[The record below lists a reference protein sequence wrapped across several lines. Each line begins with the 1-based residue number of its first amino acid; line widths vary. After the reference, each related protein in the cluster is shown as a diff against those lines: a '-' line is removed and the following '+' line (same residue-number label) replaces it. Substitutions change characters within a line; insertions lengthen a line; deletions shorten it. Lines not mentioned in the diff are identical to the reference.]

1 MKEKEMHSLFFK
13 HKFVKVTPYLR
24 RFGHR
29 LSGMIMPNL
38 SIFIAWSLHYPPY
51 WVPALHKSTT
61 ALRLALSEVET
72 IMIRVVL
79 PILIGFTGG
88 KMFEEQRGGVVAAIA
103 TVGVIVSTDVPQLF
117 GAMFIGPL
125 AGYTFAKIE
134 QILLPKVKEGYE
146 MLTKNFLAGIV
157 GGLLC
162 CFGILVVAP
171 AVESASFWLYQ
182 FSSWL
187 IEANLLPLVHVF
199 LEPLKVLFFNNAI
212 NHGLLTPLGLEG
224 TSQTGQSIL
233 FLLETNPG
241 PGVGV
246 LVAFLL
252 FGPVGQRKTAGGATM
267 IQLIGGIHEIY
278 FPFVLMDPRLFLA
291 VIAGGMSGT
300 LVFQIFNVGLSAPA
314 SPGSLVAILANAPT
328 DARLAVFSGIFVS
341 FLCSFAIASLLL
353 KRQRGIE
360 PVSMIKMK
368 EKEEDQVE
376 TVTTNYQQILFVCD
390 AGMGS
395 SAMGASLLSRQLKAV
410 DLEIPVTY
418 QSVHQMKW
426 QPKTL
431 VVIQAELKQ
440 LAQKYVP
447 EKDMVSVQNFLEIK
461 SYYPQVLAKLTA
473 SSQEQSS
480 LGSES
485 TETNST
491 KQIQKLVF
499 LYAENVRGSQTMG
512 MELLRQQ
519 AAKQGVAIEVSKEP
533 LETVFF
539 TKETTYVVT
548 RELAQAYHLDLTQQN
563 LYVVTSFLNKKEYQ
577 EWLEGGADRCF

>member
-38 SIFIAWSLHYPPY
+38 SIFIAWSLLSLVAGY
-51 WVPALHKSTT
+51 TT
-61 ALRLALSEVET
+61 GNLRLALSEVET

-224 TSQTGQSIL
+224 ASQTGQSIL

-252 FGPVGQRKTAGGATM
+252 FGSVGQRKTAGGATM

-368 EKEEDQVE
+368 EEDQVE
-376 TVTTNYQQILFVCD
+376 TVTPNYQQILFVCD

-410 DLEIPVTY
+410 DLEMPVTY
-418 QSVHQMKW
+418 KSVHQMKW
-426 QPKTL
+426 QPKRL

-440 LAQKYVP
+440 LAPKYIP

-485 TETNST
+485 TGTNPT

>member
-38 SIFIAWSLHYPPY
+38 SIFIAWSLLSLVAGY
-51 WVPALHKSTT
+51 TT
-61 ALRLALSEVET
+61 GNLRLALSEVET

-224 TSQTGQSIL
+224 ASQTGQSIL

-241 PGVGV
+241 PGV

-368 EKEEDQVE
+368 EEDQVE
-376 TVTTNYQQILFVCD
+376 TVTPNYQQILFVCD

-485 TETNST
+485 TGTNPT

>member
-38 SIFIAWSLHYPPY
+38 SIFIAWSLLSLVAGY
-51 WVPALHKSTT
+51 TT
-61 ALRLALSEVET
+61 GNLRLALSEVET

-328 DARLAVFSGIFVS
+328 DARLAGFSGIFVS

-368 EKEEDQVE
+368 EEDQVE
-376 TVTTNYQQILFVCD
+376 TVTPNYQQILFVCD

-410 DLEIPVTY
+410 NLEMPVTY

-485 TETNST
+485 TGTNPT

-563 LYVVTSFLNKKEYQ
+563 LYVVISFLNKKEYQ

>member
-38 SIFIAWSLHYPPY
+38 SIFIAWSLLSLVAGY
-51 WVPALHKSTT
+51 TT
-61 ALRLALSEVET
+61 GNLRLALSEVET

-368 EKEEDQVE
+368 EEDQVE
-376 TVTTNYQQILFVCD
+376 TVTPNYQQILFVCD

-410 DLEIPVTY
+410 NLEMPVTY

-480 LGSES
+480 LVSES
-485 TETNST
+485 TGTNPT

-563 LYVVTSFLNKKEYQ
+563 LYVVISFLNKKEYQ

>member
-38 SIFIAWSLHYPPY
+38 SIFIAWSLLSLVAGY
-51 WVPALHKSTT
+51 TT
-61 ALRLALSEVET
+61 GNLRLALSEVET

-224 TSQTGQSIL
+224 ASQTGQSIL

-252 FGPVGQRKTAGGATM
+252 FGSVEQRKTAGGATM

-368 EKEEDQVE
+368 EEDQVE
-376 TVTTNYQQILFVCD
+376 TVTPNYQQILFVCD

-410 DLEIPVTY
+410 DLEMPVTY
-418 QSVHQMKW
+418 KSVHQMKW

-485 TETNST
+485 TGTNPT

>member
-38 SIFIAWSLHYPPY
+38 SIFIAWSLLSLVAGY
-51 WVPALHKSTT
+51 TT
-61 ALRLALSEVET
+61 GNLRLALSEVET

-291 VIAGGMSGT
+291 VIAGGMSGM

-368 EKEEDQVE
+368 EEDQVE
-376 TVTTNYQQILFVCD
+376 TVTPNYQQILFVCD

-410 DLEIPVTY
+410 NLEMPVTY

-485 TETNST
+485 TGTNPT

-563 LYVVTSFLNKKEYQ
+563 LYVVISFLNKKEYQ

>member
-38 SIFIAWSLHYPPY
+38 SIFIAWSLLSLVAGY
-51 WVPALHKSTT
+51 TT
-61 ALRLALSEVET
+61 GNLRLALSEVET

-146 MLTKNFLAGIV
+146 MLTKNFFAGIV

-224 TSQTGQSIL
+224 ASQTGQSIL

-252 FGPVGQRKTAGGATM
+252 FGSVGQRKTAGGATM

-300 LVFQIFNVGLSAPA
+300 LAFQIFNVGLSAPA

-368 EKEEDQVE
+368 EEDQVE
-376 TVTTNYQQILFVCD
+376 TVTPNYQQILFVCD

-410 DLEIPVTY
+410 DLEMPVTY
-418 QSVHQMKW
+418 KSVHQMKW

-485 TETNST
+485 TGTNPT

>member
-1 MKEKEMHSLFFK
+1 MKAKEMHSLFFK

-38 SIFIAWSLHYPPY
+38 SIFIAWSLLSLVAGY
-51 WVPALHKSTT
+51 TT
-61 ALRLALSEVET
+61 GNLRLALSEVET

-224 TSQTGQSIL
+224 ASQTGQSIL

-314 SPGSLVAILANAPT
+314 SPGSLVAILANTPT

-368 EKEEDQVE
+368 EEDQVE
-376 TVTTNYQQILFVCD
+376 TVTPNYQQILFVCD

-410 DLEIPVTY
+410 DVEMPVTY

-485 TETNST
+485 TGTNPT

-563 LYVVTSFLNKKEYQ
+563 LYGFTSFLNKKEYQ
-577 EWLEGGADRCF
+577 ECLEGGADRCF

>member
-38 SIFIAWSLHYPPY
+38 SIFIAWSLLSLVAGY
-51 WVPALHKSTT
+51 TT
-61 ALRLALSEVET
+61 GNLRLALSEVET

-224 TSQTGQSIL
+224 ASQTGQSIL

-300 LVFQIFNVGLSAPA
+300 LVFQIFNGGLSAPA

-328 DARLAVFSGIFVS
+328 EARLAVFSGIFVS

-360 PVSMIKMK
+360 LVSMIKM
-368 EKEEDQVE
+368 KEEDQVE
-376 TVTTNYQQILFVCD
+376 TVTPNYQQILFVCD

-410 DLEIPVTY
+410 NLEMPVTY

-480 LGSES
+480 LGLES
-485 TETNST
+485 TETNPT
-491 KQIQKLVF
+491 KQRQKLVF

-519 AAKQGVAIEVSKEP
+519 AAKQGVAIKVSKEP

>member
-38 SIFIAWSLHYPPY
+38 SIFIAWSLLSLVAGY
-51 WVPALHKSTT
+51 TT
-61 ALRLALSEVET
+61 GNLRLALSEVET

-103 TVGVIVSTDVPQLF
+103 TVGVIVSTDVLQLF
-117 GAMFIGPL
+117 GAMFISPL

-224 TSQTGQSIL
+224 ASQTGQSIL

-252 FGPVGQRKTAGGATM
+252 FGPLGQRKTAGGATM

-368 EKEEDQVE
+368 EEDQVE
-376 TVTTNYQQILFVCD
+376 TVTPNYQQILFVCD

-410 DLEIPVTY
+410 NLEMPVTY

-485 TETNST
+485 TETNPT
-491 KQIQKLVF
+491 KQRQKLVF

>member
-38 SIFIAWSLHYPPY
+38 SIFIAWSLLSLVAGY
-51 WVPALHKSTT
+51 TT
-61 ALRLALSEVET
+61 GNLRLALSEVET

-353 KRQRGIE
+353 KRHRGIE

-368 EKEEDQVE
+368 EEDQVE
-376 TVTTNYQQILFVCD
+376 TVTPNYQQILFVCD

-410 DLEIPVTY
+410 NLEMPVTY

-485 TETNST
+485 TGTNPT

-563 LYVVTSFLNKKEYQ
+563 LYVVISFLNKKEYQ